1 MSEARKGG
9 GVPGN
14 QLAMHLETTLRPLLS
29 SYSRISE
36 RDHPLGMYTPAM
48 VFVVTVRWKWKIGRD
63 VRPEDTKSMAW

>member
-1 MSEARKGG
+1 MEECQATSQPCIWRR
-9 GVPGN
+9 P
-14 QLAMHLETTLRPLLS
+14 LRLLLS

-48 VFVVTVRWKWKIGRD
+48 VFVAAVRWKWKIGRD